1 MNKVLVSVVFL
12 GLAACA
18 SPQQQC
24 IGSVTHDL
32 TVVDRLI
39 AETAGNLQ
47 RGYSI
52 GDVVVTRPEFVDC
65 TPDPTPKRP
74 NPRARQCLEDVAETV
89 SRPVAID
96 LRAEAAKLASLR
108 TKRAQLSAAAGPAIA
123 ACQRQYPE

>member
-1 MNKVLVSVVFL
+1 MNKVLVSVVLL
-12 GLAACA
+12 GLAACGT
-18 SPQQQC
+18 PQQQC

-39 AETAGNLQ
+39 AEAEGNLQ
-47 RGYSI
+47 RGYAYA
-52 GDVVVTRPEFVDC
+52 DVVETRPKFVDC

-74 NPRARQCLEDVAETV
+74 DPRPRQCLEDVAETV

-96 LRAEAAKLASLR
+96 LRAEAATLAGLR